1 MIELLCLCNFH
12 NSYHMTLNYIL
23 RNVEE
28 DHDDKDEKMPGAWE
42 SVKET
47 ALLVGVGVMGH
58 SWDTYSDIGF
68 SYLLASGTYIPAKN
82 SKYASYKLWF
92 TR

>member
-1 MIELLCLCNFH
+1 
-12 NSYHMTLNYIL
+12 MTLDYIL

-28 DHDDKDEKMPGAWE
+28 DHVDKEEKMPGAWE

-68 SYLLASGTYIPAKN
+68 SYSLASGTYTPGSY
-82 SKYASYKLWF
+82 SKSACCKLWYK
-92 TR
+92 R

>member
-1 MIELLCLCNFH
+1 MIELLCLCNLH

-23 RNVEE
+23 KNAEE
-28 DHDDKDEKMPGAWE
+28 DQDGKDEKMPGAWE

-58 SWDTYSDIGF
+58 NWDTYSDIGF
-68 SYLLASGTYIPAKN
+68 SYLLASGTYSPAN
-82 SKYASYKLWF
+82 YSKYASYKLWF
-92 TR
+92 KR